1 MKASSHGL
9 AQRLIRALLL
19 PLALAWI
26 VAALGSAWYVRT
38 EVARTLDAALSESA
52 QRLLEISSHALAE
65 RKVPLDG
72 LTLSSGPS
80 PLPSQP
86 IIENDDLMYQ
96 VVSLRGHV
104 LIRSVGAPAQA
115 MSVTSVSG
123 FLDTDDLRVYTLK
136 HPTLP
141 VRIHIG
147 APLAYRRNVQLT
159 AMLWGMLPLLGF
171 PLVAWI
177 VRQVCRR
184 ELAGVRDLAQE
195 IRERTEHNL
204 RPVTLNALPQELASV
219 AESTN
224 FLMQRLGDAL
234 DAERALA
241 AHAAHELRTP
251 LTIVRLRLQNVLSQ
265 PLSDVAGEEVRSA
278 IGALEQLSRRTEKL
292 LQLSRAEAG
301 AVMAREAV
309 NLGLL
314 AAAVAQDFWADAGLL
329 TRLQLSVPDDEDIL
343 AQGDFDALAIALR
356 NLVENALRHGRGCQ
370 VTIEVE
376 RPATIRVTDDGPG
389 ISQAHIELLRRRVR
403 HVPEAAGN
411 GLGMSIVS
419 TLMARHRGEL
429 VLVSQPPGKAD
440 GLQASLV
447 LQAHVLVSPPPGKAH
462 RLQASLMLQAHIPV
476 ADAAAGAP
484 G

>member
-1 MKASSHGL
+1 MKVSSHSL

-26 VAALGSAWYVRT
+26 VAAVGSAWYVRT

-52 QRLLEISSHALAE
+52 QRLLEISSHELSE
-65 RKVPLDG
+65 HKVPLDE
-72 LTLSSGPS
+72 LTLSRVSS
-80 PLPSQP
+80 PLPSGP

-96 VVSLRGHV
+96 VVSSQGHV
-104 LIRSVGAPAQA
+104 LIRSVDAPAQA
-115 MSVTSVSG
+115 MAVPPANG
-123 FLDTDDLRVYTLK
+123 FFDTGDLRVYTLK

-147 APLAYRRNVQLT
+147 APLASRRNVQLT
-159 AMLWGMLPLLGF
+159 AMLWGMLPLLGL

-184 ELAGVRDLAQE
+184 ELAPVRDLAQE
-195 IRERTEHNL
+195 IRERTEHDL
-204 RPVTLNALPQELASV
+204 RPVALGALPQELASV

-224 FLMQRLGDAL
+224 YLMQRLGDAL
-234 DAERALA
+234 DTERALA
-241 AHAAHELRTP
+241 ANAAHELRTP
-251 LTIVRLRLQNVLSQ
+251 LTTVRLRLQNVLLQ
-265 PLSDVAGEEVRSA
+265 PLSDAAREEVRSA

-301 AVMAREAV
+301 AAMAREAV

-314 AAAVAQDFWADAGLL
+314 AAAVAQDFWADARLL
-329 TRLQLSVPDDEDIL
+329 SRLQLSVPDDEDIL

-356 NLVENALRHGRGCQ
+356 NLVENALRHGQGCQ
-370 VTIEVE
+370 ITIAVE

-389 ISQAHIELLRRRVR
+389 ISPAQIDLLRRKVR
-403 HVPEAAGN
+403 HSPEAAGN

-419 TLMARHRGEL
+419 TVMARHRGEL
-429 VLVSQPPGKAD
+429 KLTSPPPGKAH

-447 LQAHVLVSPPPGKAH
+447 LQAHDSA
-462 RLQASLMLQAHIPV
+462 A
-476 ADAAAGAP
+476 ADAPGAP

>member
-1 MKASSHGL
+1 MTVSSHSL

-26 VAALGSAWYVRT
+26 MAALGSAWYVRT
-38 EVARTLDAALSESA
+38 QVARTLDAALLESA
-52 QRLLEISSHALAE
+52 QRLLEISSHELSE
-65 RKVPLDG
+65 HKVPLDE
-72 LTLSSGPS
+72 LTLSRVSS
-80 PLPSQP
+80 PLPSGA

-96 VVSLRGHV
+96 VVSSRGHV

-115 MSVTSVSG
+115 MSVPSVSG
-123 FLDTDDLRVYTLK
+123 FFDTDDLRVYTLK

-159 AMLWGMLPLLGF
+159 AMLWGMLPLLGL

-184 ELAGVRDLAQE
+184 ELAPVRDLAQE
-195 IRERTEHNL
+195 IRERTEHDL
-204 RPVTLNALPQELASV
+204 RPVALNALPQELASV

-224 FLMQRLGDAL
+224 YLMQRLGDAL
-234 DAERALA
+234 STERALA
-241 AHAAHELRTP
+241 ANAAHELRTP
-251 LTIVRLRLQNVLSQ
+251 LTTVRLRLQNVLSQ
-265 PLSDVAGEEVRSA
+265 PLSDAAREEVRNA
-278 IGALEQLSRRTEKL
+278 IGALVQLSRRTEKL

-301 AVMAREAV
+301 AAMAREAV

-314 AAAVAQDFWADAGLL
+314 AAAVAQDFWADAALL

-356 NLVENALRHGRGCQ
+356 NLLENALRHGQGCQ
-370 VTIEVE
+370 ITIGVE

-389 ISQAHIELLRRRVR
+389 VSPAQIDLLRRKVR
-403 HVPEAAGN
+403 HSPESAGN
-411 GLGMSIVS
+411 GLGISIVS
-419 TLMARHRGEL
+419 TVMARHRGEL
-429 VLVSQPPGKAD
+429 E
-440 GLQASLV
+440 
-447 LQAHVLVSPPPGKAH
+447 LVSPPPGKAH
-462 RLQASLMLQAHIPV
+462 GLQASLVLQVHAP
-476 ADAAAGAP
+476 AATDAAGPP